1 MYTST
6 LISDVTAV
14 YHRTIM
20 ITMFGDYLIFQHN
33 IACTFLRRWGQIITF
48 DSTKEQL
55 DSNFDCTLSLAL
67 FCRSLFLGWGGRQL
81 CIQPLTKPP
90 DSWLQ
95 RLGRFNRQVACIYWG
110 LRPLSVCQLTGALG
124 EKKIYSP
131 SFVGYQLEGAK
142 TIGWKPLS
150 DWLYFWCLCSLPLH
164 SVYLFVSVLQTHS
177 HCFP

>member
-1 MYTST
+1 
-6 LISDVTAV
+6 
-14 YHRTIM
+14 M

-124 EKKIYSP
+124 EKQFTALRLLAINWKVQKQLAGNHCLTGYISGAYVLCHYIPFICLFLYYRHTRIVSLSSSP
-131 SFVGYQLEGAK
+131 FEAR
-142 TIGWKPLS
+142 I
-150 DWLYFWCLCSLPLH
+150 
-164 SVYLFVSVLQTHS
+164 
-177 HCFP
+177 